1 MQSCTVGIG
10 VNVIN
15 EGKSNIDGA
24 SNSSRLLRIHPDKA
38 RNRDIS
44 ATDDS
49 VAPHFKVNCTKF
61 EQMLQFSERDILGRI
76 EHRRL
81 IGCQLQSTCNS
92 TKEQQKW
99 KVITLLGKHVDRVV
113 VRIEG

>member
-10 VNVIN
+10 VNAIN
-15 EGKSNIDGA
+15 EGKSNIDGG
-24 SNSSRLLRIHPDKA
+24 SNSSRLLRIHPDSA

-44 ATDDS
+44 ATDDG

-76 EHRRL
+76 EH
-81 IGCQLQSTCNS
+81 
-92 TKEQQKW
+92 
-99 KVITLLGKHVDRVV
+99 
-113 VRIEG
+113 